1 MRDVSV
7 AVALEKSAH
16 CRLIDGKPVA
26 ERILGEVREG
36 VARLASAGRG
46 VKLVSVTF
54 GASAASDVYVRN
66 QRRIA
71 AHAGIEFVDL
81 SLPDHTTEAG
91 ALAAITALNADLSVT
106 GIILQRPL
114 PVHLSVKAMQVAIDP
129 AKDVEGMHP
138 RSIGDIVYGRS
149 EIGPC
154 TALAAVELLKSSG
167 MRLEGLEVV
176 VIGHSEIVGKPI
188 AFLLMAEGATV
199 TVCHHM
205 TRSVAMHARRADVV
219 FVAVGK
225 PRLVTGEM
233 IKPGAVVIDI
243 GINPV
248 AGRNGERKVVG
259 DVDQDS
265 VREVAGWLTP
275 VPGGVGPV
283 TLSILMRNTLRAA
296 QALADASLAARP
308 SGTSTFDKI
317 IIRDLELMARIGVFD
332 HEKTEPQPI
341 RIDAELEAVR
351 GGDGYGVVCYA
362 EIAEAF
368 RKVVGSGHIAL
379 VEDAAEALSAV
390 CFKDPRIRS
399 VRLRLEKLRAVANA
413 AGVGVEIFRRADSH
427 PHTCFPA
434 EQGFGHGIALA

>member
-1 MRDVSV
+1 VRDVSA

-36 VARLASAGRG
+36 VARLVSAGRG

-71 AHAGIEFVDL
+71 AQAGIEFVDL

-91 ALAAITALNADLSVT
+91 ALAAIAALNANPGVT

-248 AGRNGERKVVG
+248 SGRNGERKVVG
-259 DVDQDS
+259 DVDHDS

-296 QALADASLAARP
+296 QALADARPARP
-308 SGTSTFDKI
+308 SAASTLDKI

-341 RIDAELEAVR
+341 RIHAELEAVR

-399 VRLRLEKLRAVANA
+399 VRLRLEKLRAVADA
-413 AGVGVEIFRRADSH
+413 AGVGVEIFRRADSR
-427 PHTCFPA
+427 PTLP
-434 EQGFGHGIALA
+434 LSS